1 MARTNAK
8 QVPLNSQALTPAGMG
23 HDHVRAKTVL
33 PQDQRRCQMLEL
45 AREILVDEENVH
57 GVRR

>member
-1 MARTNAK
+1 
-8 QVPLNSQALTPAGMG
+8 
-23 HDHVRAKTVL
+23 L